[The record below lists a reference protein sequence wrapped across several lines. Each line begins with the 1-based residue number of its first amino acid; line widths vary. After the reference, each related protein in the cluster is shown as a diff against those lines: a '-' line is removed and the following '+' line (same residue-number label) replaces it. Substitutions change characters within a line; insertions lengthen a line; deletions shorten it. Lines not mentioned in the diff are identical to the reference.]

1 MSAQEKPKISC
12 WQSSVAHDNGLT
24 IQLWLV
30 HNFVGETEMSV
41 LSNLKLVAA
50 KKPAQLSPVV
60 QRRNKVVRRLAE
72 QIALATAK
80 QDGKT
85 YAPTKQR
92 TVKDAAT
99 GESKTISVSKFIK
112 EWWFV
117 TTDNKLCVS
126 LRYGAK
132 IVELAK
138 GKTAVELAT
147 ADQLV
152 PTLETLKTA
161 VIAGE
166 LDAQLEAVSAKVK
179 AGFKK

>member
-1 MSAQEKPKISC
+1 MTAL
-12 WQSSVAHDNGLT
+12 A
-24 IQLWLV
+24 
-30 HNFVGETEMSV
+30 
-41 LSNLKLVAA
+41 NLKLIAA
-50 KKPAQLSPVV
+50 KRPVQLSPVLA
-60 QRRNKVVRRLAE
+60 RRQKVSKRIAE

-80 QDGKT
+80 QDGKS

-92 TVKDAAT
+92 KVTDAAT
-99 GESKTISVSKFIK
+99 GEIKMITVPKKLK
-112 EWWFV
+112 EWFF
-117 TTDNKLCVS
+117 TSADGKLCVQ

-132 IVELAK
+132 IVEIAK

-152 PTLETLKTA
+152 PTLETLKAA
-161 VIAGE
+161 VEGGE